1 MEKVNK
7 SYQIINVKSKK
18 NYNRIL
24 GELRKIKE
32 LSDINLNKDQH
43 MLHVGL
49 KPTEETSIS
58 QIEAKIQKAL
68 QSYEKTANIEE
79 FEVKESVRKVLIL
92 KGIDCGHCATRIE
105 NLAKTFSFEKLV
117 VDFATERF
125 IIETTDLEL
134 GENILPEV
142 SDWFIRLTPIFKFLT
157 VKPKNGF
164 LRKKFIKSKRAISP
178 YF

>member
-7 SYQIINVKSKK
+7 SYKIINVKNKK

-49 KPTEETSIS
+49 LPTEETGVP

-68 QSYEKTANIEE
+68 QRYEKTAGIEE
-79 FEVKESVRKVLIL
+79 FEDKESVRKVLIL

-105 NLAKTFSFEKLV
+105 NLARKLS
-117 VDFATERF
+117 ATKSWW
-125 IIETTDLEL
+125 L
-134 GENILPEV
+134 ILQPNV
-142 SDWFIRLTPIFKFLT
+142 LS
-157 VKPKNGF
+157 
-164 LRKKFIKSKRAISP
+164 SKRRIWNSGKHFAGSNQAGSQD
-178 YF
+178 